1 MGRWMIVAGLV
12 LAAVGLVVWLL
23 GRAGF
28 RGMPG
33 DITYEGQNVRFYF
46 PIVTSIVLSVLLT
59 LGIWLWRWMS
69 GK

>member
-1 MGRWMIVAGLV
+1 MMVAGVV
-12 LAAVGLVVWLL
+12 LAVVGAVFWLL
-23 GRAGF
+23 GRVGF

-33 DITYEGQNVRFYF
+33 DINYEGQNVRFYF